1 MTASREESLAALNWL
16 VEAGA
21 DEATTDE
28 PVDRF
33 NARAA
38 TIATTAT
45 PKPTTRQNP
54 PLAQIKPANLA
65 PLATDG
71 FGSALEI
78 SAKCRS
84 LEELKAAIESFDGSQ

>member
-1 MTASREESLAALNWL
+1 MAALNWL

-21 DEATTDE
+21 DEATTDV

-33 NARAA
+33 NARTAMPNAA
-38 TIATTAT
+38 TA

-65 PLATDG
+65 PLVTDG

-78 SAKCRS
+78 SARCRS
-84 LEELKAAIESFDGSQ
+84 LEELKAAM